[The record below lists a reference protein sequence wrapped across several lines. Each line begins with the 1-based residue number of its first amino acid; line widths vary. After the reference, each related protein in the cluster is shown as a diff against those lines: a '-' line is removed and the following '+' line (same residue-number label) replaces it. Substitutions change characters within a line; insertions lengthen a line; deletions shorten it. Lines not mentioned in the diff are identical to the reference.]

1 MTKVNVSSNLRIAK
15 IYFSIFNHDESYEVE
30 KILTF
35 LNNEKKNIRFKMG
48 KSLQSKYVPG
58 INFYY
63 DDELSNYDKINK
75 ILKDG

>member
-1 MTKVNVSSNLRIAK
+1 
-15 IYFSIFNHDESYEVE
+15 
-30 KILTF
+30 
-35 LNNEKKNIRFKMG
+35 MG

-75 ILKDG
+75 ILKDGWWGYSNMET